1 MRILVPFVLCF
12 ITLITYSNASEL
24 STELSNAKG
33 DFTEKNYDSA
43 FEKFKNLADLNN
55 FEAQFYLGEMYETGK
70 GVEKNKEF
78 AKSWYS
84 KSAIGGFVK
93 SQTALAL
100 LNYDN
105 GEDQESIRWFRIAS
119 ENDDA
124 AATGWLGSFYMTGEF
139 DEYGLEQDFDLAF
152 SLMQT
157 AVEKGDADSFAPY
170 VFLNTLLSFDETDFD
185 FSENIEKLNFAINE
199 DAWLGQNAKQLLEF
213 LSAVVAAKSGNPV
226 QELVVA
232 RFYNNG
238 LALKLDY
245 YDPEV
250 EITIIKKNVSKSL
263 YWAKSSANNG
273 NADAAELISEL
284 VILDLISGNQIAG
297 FENLTHAIESECDMD
312 FVCAFDKVWKYLDV
326 SKDGNLS
333 LAEISK
339 FQRGLINLAY
349 VESSEEIKIEELT
362 AANFASILLLPIASR
377 AIINSYDYNND
388 EVLQKH
394 EIFGDTEFSKLVGID
409 AGSLVSGVDFGGL
422 GNRLNE
428 QIEKFPLDLFK

>member
-1 MRILVPFVLCF
+1 M
-12 ITLITYSNASEL
+12 
-24 STELSNAKG
+24 
-33 DFTEKNYDSA
+33 
-43 FEKFKNLADLNN
+43 
-55 FEAQFYLGEMYETGK
+55 
-70 GVEKNKEF
+70 
-78 AKSWYS
+78 
-84 KSAIGGFVK
+84 
-93 SQTALAL
+93 
-100 LNYDN
+100 
-105 GEDQESIRWFRIAS
+105 
-119 ENDDA
+119 
-124 AATGWLGSFYMTGEF
+124 
-139 DEYGLEQDFDLAF
+139 
-152 SLMQT
+152 
-157 AVEKGDADSFAPY
+157 
-170 VFLNTLLSFDETDFD
+170 
-185 FSENIEKLNFAINE
+185 
-199 DAWLGQNAKQLLEF
+199 
-213 LSAVVAAKSGNPV
+213 VAAKSGNPV
-226 QELVVA
+226 QELVLA

-238 LALKLDY
+238 LTLKLDY

>member
-1 MRILVPFVLCF
+1 MRILVPSVLCF
-12 ITLITYSNASEL
+12 IALITFSNASEL
-24 STELSNAKG
+24 STELSNAKA
-33 DFTEKNYDSA
+33 DFTAKNYDSA
-43 FEKFKNLADLNN
+43 FEKFKNLADQNN

-70 GVEKNKEF
+70 GVKKNREF

-105 GEDQESIRWFRIAS
+105 GEYQESIRWFRMAS
-119 ENDDA
+119 ENDEA
-124 AATGWLGSFYMTGEF
+124 AANGWLGSFYMTGEF
-139 DEYGLEQDFDLAF
+139 DEYGLEQDFELAF
-152 SLMQT
+152 SLMQI

-199 DAWLGQNAKQLLEF
+199 DAWLAQNAKQLLEF
-213 LSAVVAAKSGNPV
+213 LIAVVAAKSGDPI
-226 QELVVA
+226 QELTVA

-238 LALKLDY
+238 LTLKLDY

-297 FENLTHAIESECDMD
+297 FENLTQAIGNECDMD
-312 FVCAFDKVWKYLDV
+312 FACAFDKVWQHLDV

-409 AGSLVSGVDFGGL
+409 AGSLASGVDFGRL

-428 QIEKFPLDLFK
+428 QIEKFPLALFK